1 MSYTRRVI
9 SQALMVKASVLVN
22 MSNVTQVQEFVNV

>member
-1 MSYTRRVI
+1 MSYTRHAI

>member
-9 SQALMVKASVLVN
+9 SQALMVKANVLVN